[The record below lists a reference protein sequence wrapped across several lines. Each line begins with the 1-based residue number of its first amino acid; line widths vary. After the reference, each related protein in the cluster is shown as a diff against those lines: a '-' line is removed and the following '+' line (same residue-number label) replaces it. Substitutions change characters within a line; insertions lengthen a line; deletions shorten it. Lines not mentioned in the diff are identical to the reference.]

1 MDELNLIIRAK
12 NGDADAFCQLYDLY
26 RSRLYRYA
34 FYRLGNESDAE
45 DAVSECVL
53 AAWRQI
59 GSLRDEQ
66 AFPAWIFRIL
76 SGLCARLIRQQI
88 VRRDQIS
95 MDAAP
100 AGEEKPLHETVPSGA
115 EPADT
120 WVILREA
127 LDELTEDQK
136 ELVLLS
142 AVGGLSSKE
151 IAELTGMAPG
161 SVRSSL
167 SRSLTKV
174 RGYFK

>member
-1 MDELNLIIRAK
+1 M
-12 NGDADAFCQLYDLY
+12 
-26 RSRLYRYA
+26 
-34 FYRLGNESDAE
+34 
-45 DAVSECVL
+45 
-53 AAWRQI
+53 
-59 GSLRDEQ
+59 
-66 AFPAWIFRIL
+66 
-76 SGLCARLIRQQI
+76 
-88 VRRDQIS
+88 
-95 MDAAP
+95 
-100 AGEEKPLHETVPSGA
+100 
-115 EPADT
+115 
-120 WVILREA
+120 ILREA

>member
-1 MDELNLIIRAK
+1 MDELDLIIRAK
-12 NGDADAFCQLYDLY
+12 SGDADAFCRLYDLY

-88 VRRDQIS
+88 VRREQVS
-95 MDAAP
+95 LDAVP
-100 AGEEKPLHETVPSGA
+100 TDEERP
-115 EPADT
+115 
-120 WVILREA
+120 R
-127 LDELTEDQK
+127 
-136 ELVLLS
+136 
-142 AVGGLSSKE
+142 
-151 IAELTGMAPG
+151 
-161 SVRSSL
+161 
-167 SRSLTKV
+167 
-174 RGYFK
+174 